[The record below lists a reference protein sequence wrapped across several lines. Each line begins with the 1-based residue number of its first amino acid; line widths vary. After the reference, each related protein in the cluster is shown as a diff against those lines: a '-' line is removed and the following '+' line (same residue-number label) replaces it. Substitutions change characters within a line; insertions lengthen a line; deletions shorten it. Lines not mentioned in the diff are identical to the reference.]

1 MRLQRM
7 VCPYLGLSTA
17 VGSFKG
23 ADLSV
28 AQSDDLKNKQAAE
41 QGTSTSRTVE
51 YLTSGKIVGAGYYLC
66 VSCQTDGCLR
76 NLRKETVPSGRAR
89 AET

>member
-28 AQSDDLKNKQAAE
+28 AQSDDLKNK
-41 QGTSTSRTVE
+41 
-51 YLTSGKIVGAGYYLC
+51 
-66 VSCQTDGCLR
+66 
-76 NLRKETVPSGRAR
+76 RKLLSKELQLLVP
-89 AET
+89 